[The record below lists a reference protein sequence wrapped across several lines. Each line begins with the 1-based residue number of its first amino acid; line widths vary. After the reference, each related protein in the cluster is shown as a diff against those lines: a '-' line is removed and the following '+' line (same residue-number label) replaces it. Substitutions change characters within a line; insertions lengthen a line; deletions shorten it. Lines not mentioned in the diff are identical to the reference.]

1 MTLRQGEGCPYAL
14 DPGAIKI
21 LEVTSGMPR
30 SRGGLV
36 CQLVLMGLAV
46 AGANKVRR
54 RLL

>member
-1 MTLRQGEGCPYAL
+1 MSSYDWMTLTP
-14 DPGAIKI
+14 PGALKI
-21 LEVTSGMPR
+21 LEATSGMPR